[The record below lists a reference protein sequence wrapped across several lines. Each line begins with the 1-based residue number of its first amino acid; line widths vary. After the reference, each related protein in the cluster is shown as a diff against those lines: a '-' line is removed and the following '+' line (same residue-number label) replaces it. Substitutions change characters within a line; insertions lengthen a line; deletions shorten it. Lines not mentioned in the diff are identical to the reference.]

1 MLDAISPI
9 ARSLGTA
16 GADGATSTPL
26 AGATGAASANGA
38 GAPADF
44 GAFLAQMAASTAQTL
59 KAGESAAI
67 GGVTGQVPAQQVV
80 QAVMTAEQTL
90 QAAIAI
96 RDKVVTAFLEIGRM
110 QI

>member
-9 ARSLGTA
+9 TRSLGPDA
-16 GADGATSTPL
+16 VSEAKSAPL
-26 AGATGAASANGA
+26 GPGAAASVA
-38 GAPADF
+38 GSPADF
-44 GAFLAQMAASTAQTL
+44 GSFLAQMAASTAQTL

-67 GGVTGQVPAQQVV
+67 GGVTGQVATQEVV

>member
-9 ARSLGTA
+9 ARTPGTA
-16 GADGATSTPL
+16 ASDEAASSPLTGAA
-26 AGATGAASANGA
+26 GAASAGKA
-38 GAPADF
+38 DAPADF
-44 GAFLAQMAASTAQTL
+44 GSFLAQMAAGTAQTL

-67 GGVTGQVPAQQVV
+67 GGVTGQVPTQQVV
-80 QAVMTAEQTL
+80 QAVMTAEQNL